1 MPTTPLPHEANR
13 PPIRKIPLIAVIA
26 YLVAFLALLA
36 YFWSLQPRA
45 MLFAW
50 LAPYELVYQC
60 VLIGGLGGT
69 VYCLRAV
76 YLTHCVR
83 NVWDERWAV
92 WYVLRPVVSTLM
104 GGVAYIFLSAGLLV
118 LDADH
123 DSTAGRYGFFALSF
137 IAGLNVD
144 RFIVRIEEI
153 AKSTWGIR
161 PTRVSERS
169 DAGRANVTEADDK
182 KGTS

>member
-1 MPTTPLPHEANR
+1 MQTSPLPHETNR
-13 PPIRKIPLIAVIA
+13 PPIRKIPLILIIA
-26 YLVAFLALLA
+26 YLIAFLALLA
-36 YFWSLQPRA
+36 YCWSLQLRGV
-45 MLFAW
+45 LFAW
-50 LAPYELVYQC
+50 LAPYELAYEC

-76 YLTHCVR
+76 YLTHCVK
-83 NVWDERWAV
+83 NAWDERWAV
-92 WYVLRPVVSTLM
+92 WYMLRPVVSTLM

-118 LDADH
+118 LDAEH
-123 DSTAGRYGFFALSF
+123 DSTASRYGFFALSF

-161 PTRVSERS
+161 PSRVSENS
-169 DAGRANVTEADDK
+169 DAGRAKPTEAEK
-182 KGTS
+182 EKGKS